1 MDDLKK
7 CEFPAVGGLL
17 QTVTSVNGQIETAK
31 NDWLSKMNIS
41 SMEMLDNAGGAFS
54 EVYSYLNLV
63 TEASG
68 EMQRAL
74 TGAGMQAMDAN
85 LATVQRC
92 AAGYGTGM

>member
-7 CEFPAVGGLL
+7 CEFPTVAGLL
-17 QTVTSVNGQIETAK
+17 ETVTSINRAVETEK
-31 NDWLSKMNIS
+31 NSWLSKMNIS

-74 TGAGMQAMDAN
+74 AGAGMQAMDAN
-85 LATVQRC
+85 MATVQRC
-92 AAGYGTGM
+92 AASYGPA